1 MTPPKIL
8 VIEDESIIHIEIE
21 QKLQKLGY
29 YVLKITNL
37 EDNIIQKI
45 CEANPTLVLLCDY
58 FLQNKKDAEI
68 ADVIQKKLNIP
79 VLYLI
84 SESKDQKLDQY
95 DKNCILKNYDD
106 KELYTTIEIAVHQQ
120 RFKVRTQQERRKW
133 LTAINSMRSA
143 VIITDIHGKIE
154 VINPMAE
161 TLTGWYQSEALA
173 INVEE
178 VLKIIDSHTGEKID
192 YLVQQVMVTGE
203 GVNLPDNCALITRSG
218 KQIPI
223 GDSIAPIRD
232 HHGNINGAVIIF
244 QDISQRKIIEAR
256 LLRNAF
262 YDSLTLLP
270 NRVLFQDRLQ
280 QAFERSKRQKE
291 YQFAILFIDLDGFK
305 EINDQFGHKMGD
317 DFLAVT
323 ARRLESCLRSGD
335 TIARLGGDEF
345 AILLE
350 DIVDITSATQVA
362 QRIHETLESSLNV
375 NGHDIFA
382 TASIGISVS
391 NHEYEEAGL
400 LLRDADI
407 AMYRAKGQG
416 KANYVIFHERLIS

>member
-133 LTAINSMRSA
+133 LTAINSMGSA
-143 VIITDIHGKIE
+143 VIITDVHGKIE
-154 VINPMAE
+154 VINSMAE

-192 YLVQQVMVTGE
+192 YLAQQVMVTGE
-203 GVNLPDNCALITRSG
+203 GINLPDNCALITRSG
-218 KQIPI
+218 EQIPI

-232 HHGNINGAVIIF
+232 HHGSINGAVIIF
-244 QDISQRKIIEAR
+244 QDISERKKIEAR

>member
-29 YVLKITNL
+29 YVSKITDL
-37 EDNIIQKI
+37 KDDTIQKI
-45 CEANPTLVLLCDY
+45 CEANPTLVLLGSY
-58 FLQNKKDAEI
+58 LLQSKKNAEI

-79 VLYLI
+79 VLYLT
-84 SESKDQKLDQY
+84 SDSKDKKLDQY
-95 DKNCILKNYDD
+95 DKTCILNNYDD
-106 KELYTTIEIAVHQQ
+106 KELYTTIEIAIHQQ
-120 RFKVRTQQERRKW
+120 QFKVRTQQERRKW
-133 LTAINSMRSA
+133 LTAINSMGSA
-143 VIITDIHGKIE
+143 VIITDVHGKIE
-154 VINPMAE
+154 VINSMAE

-291 YQFAILFIDLDGFK
+291 YQFAVLFIDLDGFK

>member
-1 MTPPKIL
+1 M
-8 VIEDESIIHIEIE
+8 
-21 QKLQKLGY
+21 
-29 YVLKITNL
+29 
-37 EDNIIQKI
+37 
-45 CEANPTLVLLCDY
+45 
-58 FLQNKKDAEI
+58 
-68 ADVIQKKLNIP
+68 
-79 VLYLI
+79 YLT
-84 SESKDQKLDQY
+84 SDSKDKKLDQY
-95 DKNCILKNYDD
+95 DKTCILNNYDD
-106 KELYTTIEIAVHQQ
+106 KELYTTIEIAIHQQ
-120 RFKVRTQQERRKW
+120 QFKVRTQQERRKW
-133 LTAINSMRSA
+133 LTAINSMGSA
-143 VIITDIHGKIE
+143 VIITDVHGKIE
-154 VINPMAE
+154 VINSMAE

-173 INVEE
+173 IKVEE

-291 YQFAILFIDLDGFK
+291 YQFAVLFIDLDGFK